1 MPLAKADIL
10 RKAPKLSTPEIADYL
25 SEVQAELA
33 SYMADG
39 TWTSEYVGKGRWL
52 VKCIFVYGMTVLG
65 ISWVD
70 GTRADEKWYVY
81 EPGGIVEQL

>member
-39 TWTSEYVGKGRWL
+39 TWTSVYVGKGRWL
-52 VKCIFVYGMTVLG
+52 VKCIF
-65 ISWVD
+65 
-70 GTRADEKWYVY
+70 A
-81 EPGGIVEQL
+81 